1 MTQQGSLSIPQRPN
15 VLVTDDVEANLKSFD
30 ALLGDL
36 DCTVVLARSG
46 NDALRQL
53 LKREFAVIL
62 LDVQMPEMDGYEVAR
77 HARMHPAT
85 RDVPIIFATA
95 THAGNEGILKGY
107 DSGAVD
113 FLLKPIEP
121 AVLRSKVKVFLELYR
136 NRQAIAEAKR
146 ELEQRN
152 GDLAMAYKEL
162 QDTQAQLIQSAKM
175 ASLGQLVAGVAHEI
189 NNPLA
194 FVVSH
199 LGTALKGL
207 DGVDQLIPADS
218 TALEGLQKAQSRL
231 QEMELGLQR
240 IRDLVLKLKTFSRL
254 DEGELKVVSVRESIE
269 AVLTILAHQLKGI
282 EVITNFSDQDLLS
295 CYASALNQAV
305 MNLVSNAIDANRG
318 TGKIWITT
326 AQDDRQYRIV
336 VADTGVGIA
345 EGIRERIFDP
355 FFTTKPIGEGTGLGL
370 SITYSIVKR
379 HGGTLQLCERPGGG
393 TQAVVMLPL
402 RS

>member
-1 MTQQGSLSIPQRPN
+1 
-15 VLVTDDVEANLKSFD
+15 
-30 ALLGDL
+30 
-36 DCTVVLARSG
+36 
-46 NDALRQL
+46 
-53 LKREFAVIL
+53 
-62 LDVQMPEMDGYEVAR
+62 
-77 HARMHPAT
+77 
-85 RDVPIIFATA
+85 
-95 THAGNEGILKGY
+95 
-107 DSGAVD
+107 
-113 FLLKPIEP
+113 
-121 AVLRSKVKVFLELYR
+121 
-136 NRQAIAEAKR
+136 
-146 ELEQRN
+146 
-152 GDLAMAYKEL
+152 
-162 QDTQAQLIQSAKM
+162 
-175 ASLGQLVAGVAHEI
+175 VAHEI